1 MAGQSSF
8 PIALDTFA
16 RPSADTLENASG
28 FEHDLLHN
36 QKADAI
42 EKLQAKIGINGSQV
56 AQTLDFRISS
66 LEASMGLG
74 STVTSFIMQSDVGTK
89 HRIELR
95 GSSDACYLYIDPTP
109 ITGANSIS
117 SFSMIAGDGS
127 KQTVTIAKVSEGVY
141 RFDFQPAP

>member
-1 MAGQSSF
+1 MPGQSNF
-8 PIALDTFA
+8 PTALDTFA

-28 FEHDLLHN
+28 YEHDLLHN

-42 EKLQAKIGINGSQV
+42 EKLEAKVGINGSQV
-56 AQTLDFRISS
+56 GGSLDFRVAS

-74 STVTSFIMQSDVGTK
+74 ATVTSFIMQSASGTK
-89 HRIELR
+89 HRIDLR
-95 GSSDACYLYIDPTP
+95 GSSSACYLYIDPTP
-109 ITGANSIS
+109 ITDANAIT

-127 KQTVTIAKVSEGVY
+127 KQLVTIVMEANGSF